1 MGTTALRVAATAVTF
16 ALGGIALGAPHAGA
30 REVVVPVVQEVPQWQ
45 ALTESAREAADL
57 ANRISIERMRSAETL
72 RLSTVDLALKA
83 DAADKAWEAS
93 AGKASDA
100 ARQALAV
107 ERNRASSAVR
117 VGTEIDDVL
126 AIETSLATASATVAD
141 EVRAWEEAEAA
152 RKAEEERKAR
162 EAAAA
167 AARSKG
173 GKGGAVASGD
183 PKAYLDGIAAA
194 WGASISWG
202 ATACGTGS
210 STTVGGCYAGGST
223 VMISNSAYR
232 NWDVAKGRGRNVVL
246 HEIAH
251 MVILNKCG
259 TVYVSD
265 RFENVTDAYA
275 ILIGA
280 GAGTGYGY
288 NDADMSL
295 AKSIKD
301 GVCWG

>member
-30 REVVVPVVQEVPQWQ
+30 REAVPAVVQQVPAWQ
-45 ALTESAREAADL
+45 SMTESAREAAEL
-57 ANRISIERMRSAETL
+57 ANRLNVERMRSAEAL
-72 RLSTVDLALKA
+72 RLSTVDLMLKA
-83 DAADKAWEAS
+83 QAAATAWEAS

-107 ERNRASSAVR
+107 ERNRANSAVR
-117 VGTEIDDVL
+117 IGAALDDVQ
-126 AIETSLATASATVAD
+126 AAESSLGAAMTTVAA
-141 EVRAWEEAEAA
+141 EVKAWEEAEAK
-152 RKAEEERKAR
+152 RKAEEERRAR

-167 AARSKG
+167 AQRSKG
-173 GKGGAVASGD
+173 GARGAASGD

-194 WGASISWG
+194 WGARIQWG

-210 STTVGGCYAGGST
+210 STVVGGCYAGGST
-223 VMISNSAYR
+223 VMVSNSAYR

-246 HEIAH
+246 HEVAH
-251 MVILNKCG
+251 MVIQRKCG

-275 ILIGA
+275 VLIGA

-288 NDADMSL
+288 TDADMAL